1 MIEPDRYEDA
11 PLPGLELREAPT
23 GEVEQAARRTI
34 AALAA
39 DGLLEDRHAAV
50 CQALVSVARAYDRA
64 MTSAKAKEYAV
75 ANLHAQL
82 LATLEALPSPEA
94 GVEDDEWTKF
104 QRELERA
111 ERERL
116 EKEHQ

>member
-1 MIEPDRYEDA
+1 MTEPDRYEDA
-11 PLPGLELREAPT
+11 PLPGLELRESPT

-34 AALAA
+34 AALDA

-82 LATLEALPSPEA
+82 LATLEALPTPAAS
-94 GVEDDEWTKF
+94 DDDDPWTQF
-104 QRELERA
+104 QRQVEA
-111 ERERL
+111 ERL
-116 EKEHQ
+116 EKEKQE